1 MHAPDDH
8 LPPLGFV
15 VALRG
20 MISRPL
26 FPSHREWLIAS
37 RWGDKGYYLSVSRT
51 LVRAGEA
58 ETAPSNLVPRWSTL
72 ALLNMSSLRGRS
84 PSFRFAHRRPS
95 GLSLAGRFAPAF
107 GYVRVEST
115 DIGLRFHGS
124 IYCLLRKPG
133 QELLFEGLQI
143 SWVGQ
148 FAEPRP

>member
-1 MHAPDDH
+1 MHAPDDS

-20 MISRPL
+20 TIIRPP
-26 FPSHREWLIAS
+26 FPSHCEWLIAS
-37 RWGDKGYYLSVSRT
+37 RWGDDGYYLSVNRT
-51 LVRAGEA
+51 LIRAGEE

-72 ALLNMSSLRGRS
+72 ALLNMSSTRGRS
-84 PSFRFAHRRPS
+84 PSFRFVPRRPS

-115 DIGLRFHGS
+115 EKGLRFHGG
-124 IYCLLRKPG
+124 IYCLLRRYA
-133 QELLFEGLQI
+133 QDFLFEGVQI

-148 FAEPRP
+148 FAEPGP